1 MVLGELLT
9 FSKRFRIVK
18 PIDATHKGT
27 KNMDHSEAM
36 QASATAMARAA
47 AAAESEWLASAEDAE
62 ELEKRRYA
70 LSDAA
75 PESTPF
81 EYDEGQAAAL
91 YESYGLEPKGSLDS
105 TLAEL
110 ATYHVRDE
118 AGHRPIWGA
127 WDSEAMPEMR
137 GKRADALRRAT
148 ERKVRARRWHCIADV
163 CLVKGKKDAVRQQTR
178 AEVDARA
185 AKAAEFRAAAQNLPV
200 KTQTKVR
207 RYMREHG
214 VSAAEAVAAVS

>member
-1 MVLGELLT
+1 
-9 FSKRFRIVK
+9 
-18 PIDATHKGT
+18 
-27 KNMDHSEAM
+27 MDHIEAM
-36 QASATAMARAA
+36 EASATAMRRAA
-47 AAAESEWLASAEDAE
+47 EEAAAEWLASASDAE

-91 YESYGLEPKGSLDS
+91 YESHGLEPAGSLDA
-105 TLAEL
+105 TLAAL
-110 ATYHVRDE
+110 STYNVRDE

-127 WDSEAMPEMR
+127 WDSAAMPEMR

-148 ERKVRARRWHCIADV
+148 ERKVRARRWHGIADV
-163 CLVKGKKDAVRQQTR
+163 CLVKGKKEAVRQRTQSET
-178 AEVDARA
+178 DARA
-185 AKAAEFRAAAQNLPV
+185 AKAAEFRAAAQHLPLKV
-200 KTQTKVR
+200 QTKAR